1 MERWK
6 SSSRSTLRFG
16 SRPTS
21 RSRSSASSR
30 RGLRTYASIRARAR
44 RGSASR
50 RRAGAVPSSSRM
62 TAPGSRAKGTGAGK
76 ACATSGCGPRRSAV
90 SWRYARNRA
99 AARLS
104 RSCCALSAPPDRR
117 SGAGSWDAD
126 PRRRDRAEPEGERR
140 LMKQATTSGAAT
152 EAEQTVG
159 EPRSPELVLVSPDLR
174 ERELR
179 ELAFPSESNGVK
191 PRPLRL
197 PDFVREDAEQPEE
210 DVPLLRVAGD
220 PVTHLALLA
229 KPEVERRLTK
239 QATMSRAATEA
250 EQRLGEP
257 LSPELVLVS
266 PELRERALREL
277 TTPSESDGVKPHPLA
292 PLRLT
297 DFVLDDAEHPD
308 GDVSLLRATGDAVA
322 HVAVFAVLFLLVVAG
337 AAFALTIA
345 PGEIEPE
352 LASRRAAPHPAPGI
366 GTAVV
371 QSDFSAERQPG
382 RAQDPSRQSP
392 GPVGLTAQGQLLWNL
407 DALVRDTFGSR
418 PVCLRYAG
426 TQLSLAGCSA
436 AAPRRTAYRLTFIG
450 AEGSR
455 FRLSDRSTPP
465 ALGARAPLLRLRTS
479 YISCGTQRWLALGAN
494 LAVSCERELPS
505 RQG

>member
-6 SSSRSTLRFG
+6 SSSRSTLRFD

-30 RGLRTYASIRARAR
+30 RGLRTCASTRARAR

-62 TAPGSRAKGTGAGK
+62 TAPGSRAKETGAGK

-126 PRRRDRAEPEGERR
+126 PRRRDRGEPEGERR
-140 LMKQATTSGAAT
+140 LMQQATTSGAAT

-179 ELAFPSESNGVK
+179 ELTFPSESNGVK
-191 PRPLRL
+191 PGPLRL

-210 DVPLLRVAGD
+210 GVPLLRATGD
-220 PVTHLALLA
+220 PVVHLALLA

-239 QATMSRAATEA
+239 QATMSRAAT
-250 EQRLGEP
+250 
-257 LSPELVLVS
+257 V
-266 PELRERALREL
+266 
-277 TTPSESDGVKPHPLA
+277 
-292 PLRLT
+292 
-297 DFVLDDAEHPD
+297 AEHPD